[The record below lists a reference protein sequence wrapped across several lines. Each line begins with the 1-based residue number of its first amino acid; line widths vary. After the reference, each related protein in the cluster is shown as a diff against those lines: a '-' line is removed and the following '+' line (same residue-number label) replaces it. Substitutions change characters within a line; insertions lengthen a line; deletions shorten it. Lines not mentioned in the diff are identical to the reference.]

1 MDRWTSQD
9 METIQAAWG
18 THQLESADGQK
29 SQDTETIQMREG
41 DSLPVE
47 CRQTVKSG
55 HKKNPS
61 EQGVLTDWRA
71 QMGGLSQDTERIQ
84 ASEGHPQTGRAQIG
98 RQVRTWRESEK

>member
-71 QMGGLSQDTERIQ
+71 QMGGLSQDRKNP
-84 ASEGHPQTGRAQIG
+84 S
-98 RQVRTWRESEK
+98 K